1 MGCRV
6 YRGGRNAQHI
16 VSVVFDHARQNLKRR
31 YTPVSISLDFSDLL
45 NNAAQIINSLWP
57 VFGLPVGIALGM
69 GLLGWIVKEIRSA
82 IR

>member
-1 MGCRV
+1 
-6 YRGGRNAQHI
+6 
-16 VSVVFDHARQNLKRR
+16 
-31 YTPVSISLDFSDLL
+31 VSISLDFSDLL